1 MNQFL
6 SFAEAIAR
14 EAGAILRDRFGTT
27 FAVRHKGRI
36 DLVTEVD
43 VLAERHIHDRIR
55 AQFPD
60 HELLAEE
67 GGLTQTV
74 SDFRWIVDPLD
85 GTTNYAHGYPF
96 FSVAI
101 ALEHRQ
107 ETIVGVVYD
116 PLRDELF
123 SAAKGQGACCNHRPI
138 QVSAVDTLEQALLV
152 TGFPYNVKASP
163 QKNLDH
169 FSAFLDVAQ
178 AIRRD
183 GSAALDLA
191 YVAAGRFDG
200 FWELN
205 LSPWD
210 MAAGSLLVTEAG
222 GRVTAFDGQPFSPYV
237 AEIVASNGRIHDAM
251 GQVLMA
257 SGQTAMRAVQRGSV

>member
-1 MNQFL
+1 MTDL
-6 SFAEAIAR
+6 LPFAEAVAR
-14 EAGAILRDRFGTT
+14 EAGSLLRERFG
-27 FAVRHKGRI
+27 APLDVRHKGRI

-43 VLAERHIHDRIR
+43 VLSEQCIRRRIQAR
-55 AQFPD
+55 FPD
-60 HELLAEE
+60 HAILAEE
-67 GGLTQTV
+67 GGLTETA
-74 SDFRWIVDPLD
+74 SAFRWIVDPLD

-101 ALEHRQ
+101 AVEWQ
-107 ETIVGVVYD
+107 GEIIVGVVYD

-123 SAAKGQGACCNHRPI
+123 SAAKGQGARCNGRPLH
-138 QVSAVDTLEQALLV
+138 VSGVTSLEHALLV

-205 LSPWD
+205 LAPWD

-222 GRVTAFDGQPFSPYV
+222 GQVTAFNGQAFSPYV
-237 AEIVASNGRIHDAM
+237 PEIVASNGHLHAAM
-251 GQVLMA
+251 CQVLMK
-257 SGQTAMRAVQRGSV
+257 STPQ

>member
-1 MNQFL
+1 MTDFL
-6 SFAEAIAR
+6 PFAEAVAR
-14 EAGAILRDRFGTT
+14 EAGVILRERFG
-27 FAVRHKGRI
+27 APLDVRHKGRI

-43 VLAERHIHDRIR
+43 VLAEQCIRHRIQAR
-55 AQFPD
+55 FPD
-60 HELLAEE
+60 HAILAEE
-67 GGLTQTV
+67 SGLTETA
-74 SDFRWIVDPLD
+74 SDFRWVVDPLD

-101 ALEHRQ
+101 AVERQ
-107 ETIVGVVYD
+107 GETIIGVVYD

-123 SAAKGQGACCNHRPI
+123 SAAKGQGARCNGRPLH
-138 QVSAVDTLEQALLV
+138 VSGVASLEQALLV

-169 FSAFLDVAQ
+169 FSAFLDLAQ

-205 LSPWD
+205 LAPWD

-222 GRVTAFDGQPFSPYV
+222 GQVTAFSGQAFSPYV
-237 AEIVASNGRIHDAM
+237 PEIVASNGHLHAAM
-251 GQVLMA
+251 CQVLMK
-257 SGQTAMRAVQRGSV
+257 STPQ

>member
-1 MNQFL
+1 MTDL
-6 SFAEAIAR
+6 LPFAEAVAR
-14 EAGAILRDRFGTT
+14 EAGALLRERFG
-27 FAVRHKGRI
+27 APLDVRHKGRI

-43 VLAERHIHDRIR
+43 VLAEQCIRRRIQAR
-55 AQFPD
+55 FPD
-60 HELLAEE
+60 HAILAEE
-67 GGLTQTV
+67 SGLTETA
-74 SDFRWIVDPLD
+74 SAFRWIVDPLD

-101 ALEHRQ
+101 AVEWQR

-123 SAAKGQGACCNHRPI
+123 SAAKGQGTRCNGRPLH
-138 QVSAVDTLEQALLV
+138 VSGVTSLEQALLV

-205 LSPWD
+205 LAPWD

-222 GRVTAFDGQPFSPYV
+222 GQVTAFSGQAFSPYV
-237 AEIVASNGRIHDAM
+237 PEIVASNGHLHAAM
-251 GQVLMA
+251 CQVLMK
-257 SGQTAMRAVQRGSV
+257 STPQ

>member
-1 MNQFL
+1 MMDFL
-6 SFAEAIAR
+6 PFAEAVAR
-14 EAGAILRDRFGTT
+14 EAGALLRERFG
-27 FAVRHKGRI
+27 APLDIRHKGRI

-43 VLAERHIHDRIR
+43 VLAEQCIHRRIQAR
-55 AQFPD
+55 FPD
-60 HELLAEE
+60 HAILAEE
-67 GGLTQTV
+67 GGLTETA
-74 SDFRWIVDPLD
+74 SAFRWIVDPLD

-101 ALEHRQ
+101 AVEWQ
-107 ETIVGVVYD
+107 GETIVGVVYD

-123 SAAKGQGACCNHRPI
+123 SAARGHGARCNGRTLR
-138 QVSAVDTLEQALLV
+138 VSDVTSLEQALLV

-169 FSAFLDVAQ
+169 FSAFLDLAQ

-205 LSPWD
+205 LAPWD

-222 GRVTAFDGQPFSPYV
+222 GQVTAFNGQAFSPYV
-237 AEIVASNGRIHDAM
+237 PEIVASNGRIHAAM
-251 GQVLMA
+251 CQVLMK
-257 SGQTAMRAVQRGSV
+257 STPQ

>member
-1 MNQFL
+1 MTKAELL
-6 SFAEAIAR
+6 SFAEAVAR
-14 EAGAILRDRFGTT
+14 EAGALLRERFGTRLD
-27 FAVRHKGRI
+27 VRHKGRI
-36 DLVTEVD
+36 NLVTEVD
-43 VLAERHIHDRIR
+43 LLAEQCIR
-55 AQFPD
+55 RQIQAHFPD
-60 HELLAEE
+60 HSILAEE
-67 GGLTQTV
+67 EGLTETA
-74 SDFRWIVDPLD
+74 SAFRWIVDPLD

-101 ALEHRQ
+101 AVEQHG
-107 ETIVGVVYD
+107 EIIVGVVYD
-116 PLRDELF
+116 PLRNELF
-123 SAAKGQGACCNHRPI
+123 SAAKGQGAYCNGQPLH
-138 QVSAVDTLEQALLV
+138 VSDVTSLEQALLV
-152 TGFPYNVKASP
+152 TGFPYNVKSSL

-205 LSPWD
+205 LAPWD

-222 GRVTAFDGQPFSPYV
+222 GQVTAFGGQAFSPYV
-237 AEIVASNGRIHDAM
+237 PEIVASNGHIHAAM
-251 GQVLMA
+251 CQVLGK
-257 SGQTAMRAVQRGSV
+257 STAR

>member
-1 MNQFL
+1 MTPPL
-6 SFAEAIAR
+6 TEVLAFAEAVAR
-14 EAGAILRDRFGTT
+14 DAGALLRERFG
-27 FAVRHKGRI
+27 APLDVRHKGRI

-43 VLAERHIHDRIR
+43 VLSEQCIRQHIR
-55 AQFPD
+55 ARFPD
-60 HELLAEE
+60 HALLAEE
-67 GGLTQTV
+67 GGLTETA
-74 SDFRWIVDPLD
+74 SAFRWIVDPLD

-101 ALEHRQ
+101 ALEHQ
-107 ETIVGVVYD
+107 GEVIVGVVYD

-123 SAAKGQGACCNHRPI
+123 SAAKGQGTTCNGRRLR
-138 QVSAVDTLEQALLV
+138 VSEVTALEQALLV

-169 FSAFLDVAQ
+169 FSAFLDLAQ

-205 LSPWD
+205 LAPWD

-222 GRVTAFDGQPFSPYV
+222 GHVTAFNGSAFSPYV
-237 AEIVASNGRIHDAM
+237 PEIVASNGHLHPAM
-251 GQVLMA
+251 CRVLTKA
-257 SGQTAMRAVQRGSV
+257 RP